1 MSYIH
6 SVNNKIIRIKQAA
19 ILVSLFLFFVI
30 SGCSDQD
37 VVVAS
42 VNDHELTME
51 QAERL
56 MDALGYDINKKED
69 WKTFLESWTTN
80 EAYRQE
86 LMEADE
92 KRSEIVS
99 LKGKNFEGEL
109 SRFYLEEREIS
120 KKLDTTITEKELKD
134 HYAKNKDQFSL
145 QDYLVKAL
153 YIKIPK
159 GIEVESKLKE
169 SYLLKND
176 KDLTRVNS
184 YAKLY
189 AEDFYFDD
197 AQWIYFNDL
206 VKDIPLKEYNRDNL
220 ILNRTKTYFSDQ
232 EFTYFVNIL
241 DYRVKDEVPPFD
253 FLKGQIREIILAR
266 RISVLREQ
274 IENEIKQ
281 RVNKKNDIQIHY
293 NY

>member
-1 MSYIH
+1 MFYIH
-6 SVNNKIIRIKQAA
+6 SVNNKIKRFKQAV
-19 ILVSLFLFFVI
+19 ILVSLFSFFFT

-42 VNDHELTME
+42 VNNHELTIKK
-51 QAERL
+51 AENL
-56 MDALGYDINKKED
+56 MDALGYDINNKED
-69 WKTFLESWTTN
+69 WKTFIESWTMN

-86 LMEADE
+86 LIESDE

-109 SRFYLEEREIS
+109 SRFYLEEREIK
-120 KKLDTTITEKELKD
+120 KKLDTIITERELKD
-134 HYAKNKDQFSL
+134 YYSKNKDQFSL

-169 SYLLKND
+169 SYMLKND
-176 KDLTRVNS
+176 KDLSKVNS

-206 VKDIPLKEYNRDNL
+206 VKDIPLKGYNRENL

-232 EFTYFVNIL
+232 EYTFFVNIF
-241 DYRVKDEVPPFD
+241 DFRVKDEVPPFD
-253 FLKGQIREIILAR
+253 FLKDQIREIILAK
-266 RISVLREQ
+266 RISVLREK
-274 IENEIKQ
+274 IEDEIKQ
-281 RVNKKNDIQIHY
+281 RVNKKHDIQIHY

>member
-253 FLKGQIREIILAR
+253 FLKCQIREIILAR

-281 RVNKKNDIQIHY
+281 RVNKKHDIQIHY

>member
-30 SGCSDQD
+30 SGCSNKD

-281 RVNKKNDIQIHY
+281 RVNKKHDIQIHY

>member
-86 LMEADE
+86 LMEAGE

-281 RVNKKNDIQIHY
+281 RVNKKHDIQIHY

>member
-1 MSYIH
+1 
-6 SVNNKIIRIKQAA
+6 
-19 ILVSLFLFFVI
+19 LVSLFLFFVI

-281 RVNKKNDIQIHY
+281 RVNKKHDIQIHY

>member
-1 MSYIH
+1 
-6 SVNNKIIRIKQAA
+6 
-19 ILVSLFLFFVI
+19 
-30 SGCSDQD
+30 
-37 VVVAS
+37 
-42 VNDHELTME
+42 ME

-159 GIEVESKLKE
+159 GIEVESKRKE

>member
-92 KRSEIVS
+92 KRSEIVL

>member
-281 RVNKKNDIQIHY
+281 RVNKKHDIQIHY

>member
-1 MSYIH
+1 MVHDYI
-6 SVNNKIIRIKQAA
+6 
-19 ILVSLFLFFVI
+19 
-30 SGCSDQD
+30 
-37 VVVAS
+37 
-42 VNDHELTME
+42 
-51 QAERL
+51 
-56 MDALGYDINKKED
+56 
-69 WKTFLESWTTN
+69 
-80 EAYRQE
+80 
-86 LMEADE
+86 
-92 KRSEIVS
+92 
-99 LKGKNFEGEL
+99 
-109 SRFYLEEREIS
+109 
-120 KKLDTTITEKELKD
+120 
-134 HYAKNKDQFSL
+134 
-145 QDYLVKAL
+145 VKAMYL
-153 YIKIPK
+153 KIPK
-159 GIEVESKLKE
+159 GIDFKAKNIQQK
-169 SYLLKND
+169 YLLKND
-176 KDLTRVNS
+176 KDIIEVNS

-281 RVNKKNDIQIHY
+281 RVNKKHDIQIHY

>member
-6 SVNNKIIRIKQAA
+6 SVNNKIIPIKQAA

-281 RVNKKNDIQIHY
+281 RVNKKHDIQIHY

>member
-1 MSYIH
+1 M
-6 SVNNKIIRIKQAA
+6 
-19 ILVSLFLFFVI
+19 VSLFSFFVT
-30 SGCSDQD
+30 SGCSDQE

-42 VNDHELTME
+42 VNDHELTLK
-51 QAERL
+51 QAEYL

-69 WKTFLESWTTN
+69 WKTFLESWATN

-86 LMEADE
+86 LMETDA

-176 KDLTRVNS
+176 KDLTKVNS

-253 FLKGQIREIILAR
+253 FLKDQIREIILAK
-266 RISVLREQ
+266 RISILREQ
-274 IENEIKQ
+274 IENDIKQ
-281 RVNKKNDIQIHY
+281 RVNKKHDIKIHY

>member
-1 MSYIH
+1 M
-6 SVNNKIIRIKQAA
+6 KK
-19 ILVSLFLFFVI
+19 
-30 SGCSDQD
+30 
-37 VVVAS
+37 
-42 VNDHELTME
+42 
-51 QAERL
+51 AENL
-56 MDALGYDINKKED
+56 MDALGYDINNKED
-69 WKTFLESWTTN
+69 WKTFIESWTMN

-86 LMEADE
+86 LIESDG

-109 SRFYLEEREIS
+109 SRFYLEEREIK
-120 KKLDTTITEKELKD
+120 KKLDTIISERELKD
-134 HYAKNKDQFSL
+134 YYSKNNDQFSL

-159 GIEVESKLKE
+159 GIEVESKLIE
-169 SYLLKND
+169 SYMLKND
-176 KDLTRVNS
+176 KDLSKVNS

-206 VKDIPLKEYNRDNL
+206 VKDIPLKGYNRENL

-232 EFTYFVNIL
+232 EYTFFVNIF
-241 DYRVKDEVPPFD
+241 DFRVKDEVPPFD
-253 FLKGQIREIILAR
+253 FLKDQIREIILAK
-266 RISVLREQ
+266 RISVLREK
-274 IENEIKQ
+274 IEDEIKQ
-281 RVNKKNDIQIHY
+281 RVNKNHDIQIHY

>member
-1 MSYIH
+1 M
-6 SVNNKIIRIKQAA
+6 
-19 ILVSLFLFFVI
+19 VSLFLFFVI

-281 RVNKKNDIQIHY
+281 RVNKKHDIQIHY